1 MERLVALEEKI
12 AYFKG
17 RAELMYQ
24 ACLAEQ
30 ELLQLRI
37 QEESL
42 GRQRAGF
49 PVGVRLVQCTRDTEY
64 ALQSQMTTRPF
75 LQTLGECR
83 MRVLQR
89 KRFQVERYLAWY
101 REEFEGTLRYL
112 LWSLWDLEQCMEFGD
127 DWLN

>member
-12 AYFKG
+12 DYFKG
-17 RAELMYQ
+17 QAELMYQ

-30 ELLQLRI
+30 QLLQHQI
-37 QEESL
+37 QEEGL

-64 ALQSQMTTRPF
+64 ALHSQGTAGPF
-75 LQTLGECR
+75 LR
-83 MRVLQR
+83 MLAEYQMRFLQQR
-89 KRFQVERYLAWY
+89 RFQVERYLAWY
-101 REEFEGTLRYL
+101 RDEFEGVLHYL